1 MIRYVLVVRGGVLVL
16 VLVGVVLV
24 LVCFSVVCVRVCV
37 RVCVGGCV
45 VDNHNTSSKHLTH
58 CPPPPPAPTMQAAEL
73 ATKRVH
79 GMEVRIEKLTKQ
91 VLLPLILPLSS
102 FHPIITSQ

>member
-1 MIRYVLVVRGGVLVL
+1 MIRYVRCIVLVVGRAGAGAGGCC
-16 VLVGVVLV
+16 VGVGVFL
-24 LVCFSVVCVRVCV
+24 SCVRVCV
-37 RVCVGGCV
+37 CVRVWGGGLCGGQPQFETL
-45 VDNHNTSSKHLTH
+45 DSL
-58 CPPPPPAPTMQAAEL
+58 PPPAPTMQAAEL